1 MISLVTDKNGVTWV
15 CFDEPTSAPAPKQPK
30 AKQPVFT
37 FELKIRVGSLKYGP
51 GEDVWHY
58 DLDDDGA
65 DRFIEDFQDA
75 LANEDYAYVDCE
87 VVAHKRNDPNYIEWF
102 ELGEDLPR
110 KRATKRVKRVYQ
122 RMQALGLP
130 LLQEPPEQ
138 Y

>member
-15 CFDEPTSAPAPKQPK
+15 CFDEPTSAPKQPK
-30 AKQPVFT
+30 AKREPVFT

-65 DRFIEDFQDA
+65 DRFIEEYQDA

-87 VVAHKRNDPNYIEWF
+87 VVAHKRTDPNYIEWF
-102 ELGEDLPR
+102 ELSEDLPR
-110 KRATKRVKRVYQ
+110 KRATKRLKRVYQ

-138 Y
+138 D